1 MLNTKLT
8 NPITESVIA
17 KNEHYCFLLLYYQR
31 NLDYR
36 KIKNLNMT
44 NSFIICSPLEQFEV
58 TSFIGLN
65 APILGQFNLSLTNLG
80 LYSMI
85 VVFLVLGL
93 HIVANNNHKLIPS
106 KWSIALESAYASIHG
121 MVRDNIGSTNEIYL
135 PFVYSLF
142 FFIIIANLNGNI
154 PYGFTITT
162 SIMVSIGLSVMIF
175 LGVTILGLQKHGIHF
190 FAFFVPSGTPLAL
203 VPLLVLIELISY
215 LARAVSLGVRLFA
228 NMVAGHTLLK
238 ILSTFLYQLF
248 TTSIVV
254 FFVTLI
260 PFAIFVALIG
270 LELAVSIIQAYVFSI
285 LVCSYLKDAIELH

>member
-1 MLNTKLT
+1 
-8 NPITESVIA
+8 
-17 KNEHYCFLLLYYQR
+17 
-31 NLDYR
+31 
-36 KIKNLNMT
+36 MT
-44 NSFIICSPLEQFEV
+44 NAFIICSPLEQFEV

-80 LYSMI
+80 LYSII

-93 HIVANNNHKLIPS
+93 HVIANNNHKLIPS
-106 KWSIALESAYASIHG
+106 KWSIAMESSYASVHA
-121 MVRDNIGSTNEIYL
+121 MVRDNIGAANEIYV
-135 PFVYSLF
+135 PFIYSLF

-175 LGVTILGLQKHGIHF
+175 LGVTILGLQTHGVHF
-190 FAFFVPSGTPLAL
+190 FAYFVPSGTPLAL

-248 TTSIVV
+248 TTSIIV